1 MENYD
6 YWKTM
11 SDIDYEDFNSTNYED
26 TEEDY
31 INALEVLN
39 GYKTSK

>member
-6 YWKTM
+6 YWKTI
-11 SDIDYEDFNSTNYED
+11 SDIDYEDFNNSKYNE

-31 INALEVLN
+31 INAMEVLN
-39 GYKTSK
+39 ENSKY

>member
-6 YWKTM
+6 YCRTM